1 MLHDFLCF
9 TKYGVI
15 QILPE
20 KNSCKIILICQ
31 SFFTLFFTRLLKY
44 FNYFSS
50 QARWN
55 SQTKILFK
63 QQPRPSPPPKKKT
76 WRPHACSPN
85 QTSLRRCRRQLR
97 TLRQQFWGRQM
108 SRRVHLL
115 RNGSSDDR
123 QPQLNLFPL
132 FHIHCKKIIAMI

>member
-63 QQPRPSPPPKKKT
+63 QQPRPSPPPLRKKHGGHMHVLQTK
-76 WRPHACSPN
+76 PHSADADDNYGLCGN
-85 QTSLRRCRRQLR
+85 
-97 TLRQQFWGRQM
+97 
-108 SRRVHLL
+108 
-115 RNGSSDDR
+115 SSGAGKCPDGFICLGMGPVMTDSHSSTC
-123 QPQLNLFPL
+123 FP
-132 FHIHCKKIIAMI
+132 FSIYTVRK